1 METRRYTVKA
11 NYAKSIKSNKIK
23 TSKYTFLNFLPK
35 NLYEQLTRIA
45 NVYFIFI
52 VFLNWVPAVNAF
64 GAELAMV
71 PVVAV
76 LAATAAKDLYEDLQR
91 QKSDKKINTRNCEVS
106 K

>member
-1 METRRYTVKA
+1 
-11 NYAKSIKSNKIK
+11 
-23 TSKYTFLNFLPK
+23 
-35 NLYEQLTRIA
+35 
-45 NVYFIFI
+45 
-52 VFLNWVPAVNAF
+52 
-64 GAELAMV
+64 MV